1 MKNYFIIA
9 INTDKGIRFI
19 DDQDSDFGT
28 ANEDSAKEF
37 DTEEEANEFI
47 EENEYQNCSVREFKE
62 PTFNVTKS
70 YESKPSKNNI
80 EEKEVSLEKALQ
92 SLNVS
97 EMLWRKNGG
106 LIVERTEFSL
116 TVEELD
122 GSETI
127 TWTIEEN

>member
-9 INTDKGIRFI
+9 IETNKGTRFI
-19 DDQDSDFGT
+19 DNQDSQNGT
-28 ANEDSAKEF
+28 AFEDQAKPF
-37 DTEEEANEFI
+37 DTKKAALEFI
-47 EENEYQNCSVREFKE
+47 EENEYQNCSVQEFE
-62 PTFNVTKS
+62 APTFNVTKS

-92 SLNVS
+92 SLDIS
-97 EMLWRKNGG
+97 EILWRKNGG
-106 LIVERTEFSL
+106 SIIERTEFSL
-116 TVEELD
+116 TVEESD